1 MKKTPFLLLCSSL
14 LLSFSLPLIA
24 GDLDDGIKADEPI
37 KDDLDLDVNVQYIK
51 RRAKAAAQMAES
63 GKPTTGK
70 VIVNTS
76 CSGTGNQTFG
86 AGANLQGATIVNLSE
101 NKGTTTVCDK

>member
-1 MKKTPFLLLCSSL
+1 MKESTLLILCLILFFSI
-14 LLSFSLPLIA
+14 SLPLSA
-24 GDLDDGIKADEPI
+24 GDLDDGIKLDDPI

-63 GKPTTGK
+63 GKASSGR
-70 VIVNTS
+70 VIVNDP

-86 AGANLQGATIVNLSE
+86 AGSNLKGATIVNLSN
-101 NKGTTTVCDK
+101 NKGATTVCDK